1 MSEYIYIIANLK
13 NKENI
18 WMNTT
23 PFIELKEKDNKIF
36 LQMIR
41 DISINFLEKEY
52 STIEFSLY
60 KIKGTWKNFLYK
72 RDNIFKNIDLLP
84 AYAEEIGFEKVNDF
98 LYVVDELNKKQ
109 NINGFEINFSYI
121 KDKIFGDKI
130 YLSNPSIKFYL

>member
-1 MSEYIYIIANLK
+1 MSDYIYIIANLK

-23 PFIELKEKDNKIF
+23 PFIELKDKDNKIS

-52 STIEFSLY
+52 SVIQFSLY

-84 AYAEEIGFEKVNDF
+84 GYAEEIGFEKVNDF

-130 YLSNPSIKFYL
+130 YLSNPSISFNL